1 MTPSQVAALFGV
13 WAVAVASP
21 GPDLAVVLQRAL
33 AGRRHGVAAAVGVV
47 AGITVWIVAAFA
59 GLAALVRVQPGLM
72 TVLQVAGGVLLA
84 TLGALGLR
92 GWWRARGHGD
102 DEACSCDD
110 DEDRI
115 CDDDGNGD
123 AAADPGPAPA
133 SARGDLLRGLATNL
147 ANPKALVFFGAILT
161 PFLTGEVS
169 AVASVLLVAGMVAV
183 ALAWFCGLA
192 LAASHPR
199 VHRRIGRALPWID
212 LVVSGLFVV
221 LGAVFAGAALLGR

>member
-1 MTPSQVAALFGV
+1 MTTSQVAALFGV

-59 GLAALVRVQPGLM
+59 GLAALVGVQPGLM
-72 TVLQVAGGVLLA
+72 TVLQVAGGGLLA

-92 GWWRARGHGD
+92 GWWRVRGRG
-102 DEACSCDD
+102 DD
-110 DEDRI
+110 DEGRS
-115 CDDDGNGD
+115 CSDDGNGD
-123 AAADPGPAPA
+123 AAADPGSAPA

-169 AVASVLLVAGMVAV
+169 AGASVLLVAGMVAV
-183 ALAWFCGLA
+183 AFAWFCGLA

-199 VHRRIGRALPWID
+199 VYRRIGRALPWID

>member
-102 DEACSCDD
+102 DE
-110 DEDRI
+110 EDRS
-115 CDDDGNGD
+115 CSDDGNGD
-123 AAADPGPAPA
+123 AAVDAGSGPA

-169 AVASVLLVAGMVAV
+169 AGASVLLVAGMVAV
-183 ALAWFCGLA
+183 AFAWFCGLA

-221 LGAVFAGAALLGR
+221 LGAVFVGAALLGR